1 VAEIVELVLDVT
13 AEVVTVKLTVL
24 APAGTVTVDG
34 TCAADVLELVSGT
47 TRPPDGATPF
57 MVRVPV
63 AEVPPVTVDGATAM
77 KLTVGAQMLRTALAL
92 FPLAVAVIVAFTGAA
107 TAEVVIVKV
116 AEEVPAVTVT
126 VAGT

>member
-1 VAEIVELVLDVT
+1 
-13 AEVVTVKLTVL
+13 
-24 APAGTVTVDG
+24 
-34 TCAADVLELVSGT
+34 
-47 TRPPDGATPF
+47 

-63 AEVPPVTVDGATAM
+63 AEVPPMTLLGWMPM
-77 KLTVGAQMLRTALAL
+77 KLTVGAWTVRTALAL
-92 FPLAVAVIVAFTGAA
+92 VPLAVAVIVAFTVAA